1 MCIIIVGKPENIT
14 DKILL
19 KAYNGNKD
27 GFGLMYAKN
36 NKIITEKFLPKKFK
50 SVLKCFKRHAKNT
63 NQIALHF
70 RFATQGDKNN
80 FNSHPFCILNKK
92 LGDNFDLYLMHNSPL
107 LPAPILDTKK
117 SDTYFFSRY
126 ILKPIV
132 KNKPDLIFNESFIK
146 SLNKIIN
153 CETSS
158 RVLLLNSLNNNFEFL
173 GDWSDY
179 ENLKVSQTYS
189 IKDYETSTITYS
201 RNSNFNDF
209 NFKSYNSNNYYD
221 FNANTDDDN
230 YYSNSYY
237 DSDKTYKQDLL
248 KKALFKKQSKKNKKD
263 NIYLNYQNLSHIFD
277 NGTNKEI
284 FKTIKKL
291 NHKQIADLI
300 TDLRDDKKI
309 LDEINDN
316 KIQVND
322 LGYNYDYDY

>member
-1 MCIIIVGKPENIT
+1 MCIIIVGKPEDIT

-27 GFGLMYAKN
+27 GFGLMYSKN

-50 SVLKCFKRHAKNT
+50 SVLKSFKRHAKNT

-107 LPAPILDTKK
+107 LPAPILDNKK

-153 CETSS
+153 SETNS

-173 GDWSDY
+173 GDWSEY
-179 ENLKVSQTYS
+179 KNLKVSQTYS
-189 IKDYETSTITYS
+189 IQDYESTITYS
-201 RNSNFNDF
+201 KNSNLNDY
-209 NFKSYNSNNYYD
+209 NFKSYTYDDYSNY
-221 FNANTDDDN
+221 DDDN
-230 YYSNSYY
+230 FYSNSYY

-248 KKALFKKQSKKNKKD
+248 KRALFKKQSKKNKKE
-263 NIYLNYQNLSHIFD
+263 NLYLNYQNLSHIFD

-300 TDLRDDKKI
+300 ADLRDDKKI
-309 LDEINDN
+309 LDEIEDN
-316 KIQVND
+316 EIQLDD
-322 LGYNYDYDY
+322 LKYNYEYK

>member
-1 MCIIIVGKPENIT
+1 MCIIIVGKPEHIT

-19 KAYNGNKD
+19 RAYNGNKD
-27 GFGLMYAKN
+27 GFGLMYSKN

-50 SVLKCFKRHAKNT
+50 SVLKCFNKHAKNT

-70 RFATQGDKNN
+70 RFATQGEKNN

-92 LGDNFDLYLMHNSPL
+92 LGDNFDLFLMHNSPL
-107 LPAPILDTKK
+107 LPAPILDNKK

-126 ILKPIV
+126 ILKPII

-153 CETSS
+153 AETNS

-173 GDWSDY
+173 GDWSEY
-179 ENLKVSQTYS
+179 KNLKVSQTYS
-189 IKDYETSTITYS
+189 IQDYENSTVSYS
-201 RNSNFNDF
+201 RNSNFNDY

-221 FNANTDDDN
+221 FNSNTDDEN
-230 YYSNSYY
+230 YYSNYYY
-237 DSDKTYKQDLL
+237 DSDKTFKQDLL
-248 KKALFKKQSKKNKKD
+248 KKALFKKQSKKNKKE
-263 NIYLNYQNLSHIFD
+263 NIYLNYQNLSHVFD

-309 LDEINDN
+309 LDEIEDN
-316 KIQVND
+316 QIQVDD
-322 LGYNYDYDY
+322 LKYNYEF

>member
-1 MCIIIVGKPENIT
+1 MCIILVGKPEHIT

-19 KAYNGNKD
+19 RAYNGNKD
-27 GFGLMYAKN
+27 GFGLMYSKD

-50 SVLKCFKRHAKNT
+50 SVLKCFNKHAKNT

-70 RFATQGDKNN
+70 RFATQGEKNN

-92 LGDNFDLYLMHNSPL
+92 LGDNFDLFLMHNSPL
-107 LPAPILDTKK
+107 LPAPILDNKK

-126 ILKPIV
+126 ILKPII

-158 RVLLLNSLNNNFEFL
+158 RVLLLNSFNNEFEFL
-173 GDWSDY
+173 GDWVNF

-189 IKDYETSTITYS
+189 IQEYEKSTITYS
-201 RNSNFNDF
+201 RNSNFNDY
-209 NFKSYNSNNYYD
+209 NFKSYNSNNYFD
-221 FNANTDDDN
+221 FNSDNDYDN
-230 YYSNSYY
+230 YSDNYYY
-237 DSDKTYKQDLL
+237 DSDKTAKQDLL
-248 KKALFKKQSKKNKKD
+248 KKALFKKHSKKKNKD
-263 NIYLNYQNLSHIFD
+263 NVYLNYQNLSHIFD

-291 NHKQIADLI
+291 THKQISDLI
-300 TDLRDDKKI
+300 ADLRDDKKI
-309 LDEINDN
+309 LDEIEDN
-316 KIQVND
+316 EIQLDD
-322 LGYNYDYDY
+322 LKYNYEY

>member
-1 MCIIIVGKPENIT
+1 MCIIIVGKPEDIT

-27 GFGLMYAKN
+27 GFGLMYSKN

-50 SVLKCFKRHAKNT
+50 SVLKSFKRHAKNT

-107 LPAPILDTKK
+107 LPAPILDNKK

-153 CETSS
+153 SETNS

-173 GDWSDY
+173 GDWSEY
-179 ENLKVSQTYS
+179 KNLKVSQTYS
-189 IKDYETSTITYS
+189 IQDYENTITYS
-201 RNSNFNDF
+201 RNSDFNNY
-209 NFKSYNSNNYYD
+209 NFKSYSY
-221 FNANTDDDN
+221 DDDN

-248 KKALFKKQSKKNKKD
+248 KRALFKKQSKKNKKE
-263 NIYLNYQNLSHIFD
+263 NLYLNYQNLSHIFD

-309 LDEINDN
+309 LDEIEDN
-316 KIQVND
+316 EIQLDD
-322 LGYNYDYDY
+322 LKYNYEY

>member
-1 MCIIIVGKPENIT
+1 MCIIIVGKPEDIT
-14 DKILL
+14 DKILF
-19 KAYNGNKD
+19 KAYSGNKD
-27 GFGLMYAKN
+27 GFGLMYTKN
-36 NKIITEKFLPKKFK
+36 NKVIVEKFLPKKFK

-70 RFATQGDKNN
+70 RFATQGDRNN

-107 LPAPILDTKK
+107 LPAPILDNKK

-173 GDWSDY
+173 GDWSNY

-189 IKDYETSTITYS
+189 INDYETSTITYP
-201 RNSNFNDF
+201 RNYNLNDY

-221 FNANTDDDN
+221 FNNSTNENDYN
-230 YYSNSYY
+230 NSYY
-237 DSDKTYKQDLL
+237 DSDKTLKQDLL
-248 KKALFKKQSKKNKKD
+248 KKALFKKHSKKNKKD
-263 NIYLNYQNLSHIFD
+263 TLYLTYQNLSHIFD

-309 LDEINDN
+309 LNEINDN
-316 KIQVND
+316 EIQVND
-322 LGYNYDYDY
+322 LNYNYDYDY

>member
-1 MCIIIVGKPENIT
+1 MCIIIVGKPEHIT

-19 KAYNGNKD
+19 RAYNGNKD
-27 GFGLMYAKN
+27 GFGLMYYKN

-107 LPAPILDTKK
+107 LPAPILDNKK

-126 ILKPIV
+126 ILKPII

-153 CETSS
+153 AETSS

-173 GDWSDY
+173 GEWIDF

-201 RNSNFNDF
+201 RNSNFNDY
-209 NFKSYNSNNYYD
+209 NFKSYSYDDYSSYNDDYGYY
-221 FNANTDDDN
+221 N
-230 YYSNSYY
+230 NSYY
-237 DSDKTYKQDLL
+237 DSDKTLKKDLL
-248 KKALFKKQSKKNKKD
+248 KRALFKKQSKKKNKKE
-263 NIYLNYQNLSHIFD
+263 NLYLNYQNLSHIFD

-309 LDEINDN
+309 LDEIESNE
-316 KIQVND
+316 IQIDD
-322 LGYNYDYDY
+322 LKNNYEY

>member
-1 MCIIIVGKPENIT
+1 MCIIIVGKPEDIT

-27 GFGLMYAKN
+27 GFGLMYSKN

-50 SVLKCFKRHAKNT
+50 SVLKSFKRHAKNT

-107 LPAPILDTKK
+107 LPAPILDNKK

-153 CETSS
+153 SETNS

-173 GDWSDY
+173 GDWSEY
-179 ENLKVSQTYS
+179 KNLKVSQTYS
-189 IKDYETSTITYS
+189 IQDYENTITYS
-201 RNSNFNDF
+201 RNSDFNNY
-209 NFKSYNSNNYYD
+209 NFKSYSY
-221 FNANTDDDN
+221 DDDN

-248 KKALFKKQSKKNKKD
+248 KRALFKKQSKKNKKE
-263 NIYLNYQNLSHIFD
+263 NLYLNYQNLSHIFD

-300 TDLRDDKKI
+300 ADLRDDKKI
-309 LDEINDN
+309 LDEIEDN
-316 KIQVND
+316 EIQLDD
-322 LGYNYDYDY
+322 LKYNYEY

>member
-1 MCIIIVGKPENIT
+1 MCIIIVGKPEDIT

-27 GFGLMYAKN
+27 GFGLMYSKN

-70 RFATQGDKNN
+70 RFATTGDKNN

-107 LPAPILDTKK
+107 LPAPILDNKK

-153 CETSS
+153 SETNS

-173 GDWSDY
+173 GDWSEY
-179 ENLKVSQTYS
+179 KNLKVSQTYS
-189 IKDYETSTITYS
+189 IQDYENTITYS
-201 RNSNFNDF
+201 RNSNFNNY
-209 NFKSYNSNNYYD
+209 NFKSYSY
-221 FNANTDDDN
+221 DDDN

-248 KKALFKKQSKKNKKD
+248 KRALFKKQSKKNKKE
-263 NIYLNYQNLSHIFD
+263 NLYLNYQNLSHIFD

-300 TDLRDDKKI
+300 ADLRDDKKI
-309 LDEINDN
+309 LDEIEDN
-316 KIQVND
+316 EIQLDD
-322 LGYNYDYDY
+322 LKYNYEY

>member
-1 MCIIIVGKPENIT
+1 MCIIIVGKPEDIT

-27 GFGLMYAKN
+27 GFGLMYSKN

-70 RFATQGDKNN
+70 RFATTGDKNN

-107 LPAPILDTKK
+107 LPAPILDNKK

-153 CETSS
+153 SETNS

-173 GDWSDY
+173 GDWSEY
-179 ENLKVSQTYS
+179 KNLKVSQTYS
-189 IKDYETSTITYS
+189 IQDYENTITYS
-201 RNSNFNDF
+201 RNSNFNNY
-209 NFKSYNSNNYYD
+209 NFKSYSYD
-221 FNANTDDDN
+221 DDDN

-248 KKALFKKQSKKNKKD
+248 KRALFKKQSKKNKKE
-263 NIYLNYQNLSHIFD
+263 NLYLNYQNLSHIFD

-300 TDLRDDKKI
+300 ADLRDDKKI
-309 LDEINDN
+309 LDEIEDN
-316 KIQVND
+316 EIQLDD
-322 LGYNYDYDY
+322 LKYNYEY

>member
-1 MCIIIVGKPENIT
+1 MCIIIVGKPEDIT

-27 GFGLMYAKN
+27 GFGLMYSKN

-50 SVLKCFKRHAKNT
+50 SVLKSFKRHAKNT

-107 LPAPILDTKK
+107 LPAPILDNKK

-153 CETSS
+153 SETNS

-173 GDWSDY
+173 GVWSEY
-179 ENLKVSQTYS
+179 KNLKVSQTYS
-189 IKDYETSTITYS
+189 IQDYESTITYS
-201 RNSNFNDF
+201 KNSNLNDY
-209 NFKSYNSNNYYD
+209 NFKSYTYDDYSNY
-221 FNANTDDDN
+221 DDDN
-230 YYSNSYY
+230 FYSNSYY

-248 KKALFKKQSKKNKKD
+248 KRALFKKQSKKNKKE
-263 NIYLNYQNLSHIFD
+263 NLYLNYQNLSHIFD

-300 TDLRDDKKI
+300 ADLRDDKKI
-309 LDEINDN
+309 LDEIEDN
-316 KIQVND
+316 EIQLDD
-322 LGYNYDYDY
+322 LKYNYEYK

>member
-1 MCIIIVGKPENIT
+1 MCIIIVGKPEDIT

-27 GFGLMYAKN
+27 GFGLMYSKN

-50 SVLKCFKRHAKNT
+50 SVLKSFKRHAKNT

-107 LPAPILDTKK
+107 LPAPILDNKK

-153 CETSS
+153 SETNS

-173 GDWSDY
+173 GDWSEY
-179 ENLKVSQTYS
+179 KNLKVSQTYS
-189 IKDYETSTITYS
+189 IQDYETTTITYP
-201 RNSNFNDF
+201 RNSNFNDY
-209 NFKSYNSNNYYD
+209 NFKSYAYDDYSNY
-221 FNANTDDDN
+221 DDDN
-230 YYSNSYY
+230 FYSNSYY

-248 KKALFKKQSKKNKKD
+248 KRALFKKQSKKNKKE
-263 NIYLNYQNLSHIFD
+263 NLYLNYQNLSHIFD

-300 TDLRDDKKI
+300 ADLRDDKKI
-309 LDEINDN
+309 LDEIEDN
-316 KIQVND
+316 EIQLDD
-322 LGYNYDYDY
+322 LKYNYEYK

>member
-1 MCIIIVGKPENIT
+1 MCIIIVGKPEDIT

-27 GFGLMYAKN
+27 GFGLMYSKN

-50 SVLKCFKRHAKNT
+50 SVLKCFNKHAKYT

-70 RFATQGDKNN
+70 RFATTGDKNN

-107 LPAPILDTKK
+107 LPAPILDNKK

-153 CETSS
+153 SETNS

-173 GDWSDY
+173 GDWSEY
-179 ENLKVSQTYS
+179 KNLKVSQTYS
-189 IKDYETSTITYS
+189 IQDYENTITYS
-201 RNSNFNDF
+201 RNSNFNNY
-209 NFKSYNSNNYYD
+209 NFKSYSY
-221 FNANTDDDN
+221 DDDN

-248 KKALFKKQSKKNKKD
+248 KRALFKKQSKKNKKE
-263 NIYLNYQNLSHIFD
+263 NLYLNYQNLSHIFD

-300 TDLRDDKKI
+300 ADLRDDKKI
-309 LDEINDN
+309 LDEIEDN
-316 KIQVND
+316 EIQLDD
-322 LGYNYDYDY
+322 LKYNYEY

>member
-1 MCIIIVGKPENIT
+1 MCIIIVGKPEDIT

-27 GFGLMYAKN
+27 GFGLMYSKN

-50 SVLKCFKRHAKNT
+50 SVLKCFNKHAKNT

-70 RFATQGDKNN
+70 RFATTGDKNN

-107 LPAPILDTKK
+107 LPAPILDNKK

-153 CETSS
+153 SETNS

-173 GDWSDY
+173 GDWSEY
-179 ENLKVSQTYS
+179 KNLKVSQTYS
-189 IKDYETSTITYS
+189 IQDYENTITYS
-201 RNSNFNDF
+201 RNSNFNNY
-209 NFKSYNSNNYYD
+209 NFKSYSYD
-221 FNANTDDDN
+221 DDDN

-248 KKALFKKQSKKNKKD
+248 KRALFKKQSKKNKKE
-263 NIYLNYQNLSHIFD
+263 NLYLNYQNLSHIFD

-300 TDLRDDKKI
+300 ADLRDDKKI
-309 LDEINDN
+309 LDEIEDN
-316 KIQVND
+316 EIQLDD
-322 LGYNYDYDY
+322 LKYNYEY

>member
-1 MCIIIVGKPENIT
+1 MCIIIVGKPEDIT

-27 GFGLMYAKN
+27 GFGLMYSKN

-70 RFATQGDKNN
+70 RFATTGDKNN

-107 LPAPILDTKK
+107 LPAPILDNKK

-153 CETSS
+153 SETNS

-173 GDWSDY
+173 GDWSEY
-179 ENLKVSQTYS
+179 KNLKVSQTYS
-189 IKDYETSTITYS
+189 IQDYESTITYS
-201 RNSNFNDF
+201 RNSDFNNY
-209 NFKSYNSNNYYD
+209 NFKSYSY
-221 FNANTDDDN
+221 DDDN

-248 KKALFKKQSKKNKKD
+248 KRALFKKQSKKNKKE
-263 NIYLNYQNLSHIFD
+263 NLYLNYQNLSHIFD

-300 TDLRDDKKI
+300 ADLRDDKKI
-309 LDEINDN
+309 LDEIEDN
-316 KIQVND
+316 EIQLDD
-322 LGYNYDYDY
+322 LKYNYEY